1 MIIAILALVS
11 APTQLPKE
19 DIQEVLASWEAGQ
32 MYCER
37 GNKKACA
44 DQKLYAARMWTQYGL
59 CPSKTGGR
67 GALIVCKT
75 GKRVDVSSD

>member
-1 MIIAILALVS
+1 
-11 APTQLPKE
+11 
-19 DIQEVLASWEAGQ
+19 

-44 DQKLYAARMWTQYGL
+44 IQKSYAAKMRRLYGL
-59 CPSKTGGR
+59 CPTKNHER

-75 GKRVDVSSD
+75 GKRVDLSFD